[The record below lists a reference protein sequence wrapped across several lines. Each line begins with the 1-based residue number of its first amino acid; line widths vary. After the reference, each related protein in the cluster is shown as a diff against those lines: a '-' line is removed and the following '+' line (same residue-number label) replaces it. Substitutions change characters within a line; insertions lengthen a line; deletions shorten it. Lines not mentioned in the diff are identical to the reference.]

1 MLQLSLVQPHVFR
14 LVVSLPSD
22 QVLVL
27 SSNLSMLQ
35 DGFYLEFNFAIGV
48 YGRDVCS
55 QPIVPVWPQQAHVEH
70 VMNVAKGLAVSS
82 SRQVQLVRGLADPL
96 QHFEGSNKAVLQ
108 FSWSL

>member
-1 MLQLSLVQPHVFR
+1 MLQLSFVQPHIFR
-14 LVVSLPSD
+14 LIVAFPSN
-22 QVLVL
+22 QVLVF
-27 SSNLSMLQ
+27 SSHLSMLQ
-35 DGFYLEFNFAIGV
+35 YGFNLELHFSIDV

-82 SRQVQLVRGLADPL
+82 SRQVQLVRGLANPL
-96 QHFEGSNKAVLQ
+96 QHFEGSNEAVLQ

>member
-1 MLQLSLVQPHVFR
+1 
-14 LVVSLPSD
+14 
-22 QVLVL
+22 
-27 SSNLSMLQ
+27 MLQ
-35 DGFYLEFNFAIGV
+35 DGFYLEFNFSIDV

-96 QHFEGSNKAVLQ
+96 QHFEGSNEAVLQ